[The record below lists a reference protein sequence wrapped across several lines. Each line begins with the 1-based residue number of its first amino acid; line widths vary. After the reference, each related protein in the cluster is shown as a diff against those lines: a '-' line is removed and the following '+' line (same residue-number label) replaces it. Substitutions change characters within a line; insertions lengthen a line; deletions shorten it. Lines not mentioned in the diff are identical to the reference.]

1 MSGRVKLGVKK
12 RFGHWNS
19 SPGQCSRPQAAGVG
33 RVFGQC
39 SQTLGLT
46 FGWASAGLG
55 GACGS
60 LPTWVILWVF
70 LEIPVS
76 PKQPAFWR
84 SPLGLLMPLWLDSRF
99 PSKFLFL
106 VANHN
111 FNLLSLLHLMFPF
124 SCFFPTGLLWFLS
137 FQDPYLLLFLHPF
150 SFFKRRS
157 SIPSAATSVR
167 LLSVL
172 WKLGAQTKEEQKE
185 GR

>member
-1 MSGRVKLGVKK
+1 MLSDIGFDFWVGLCRAGWCLWISANLGYSV
-12 RFGHWNS
+12 
-19 SPGQCSRPQAAGVG
+19 
-33 RVFGQC
+33 
-39 SQTLGLT
+39 
-46 FGWASAGLG
+46 
-55 GACGS
+55 
-60 LPTWVILWVF
+60 VF

-157 SIPSAATSVR
+157 YIPSAAISVR

-172 WKLGAQTKEEQKE
+172 WKLGAQTKEEQQE
-185 GR
+185 ER